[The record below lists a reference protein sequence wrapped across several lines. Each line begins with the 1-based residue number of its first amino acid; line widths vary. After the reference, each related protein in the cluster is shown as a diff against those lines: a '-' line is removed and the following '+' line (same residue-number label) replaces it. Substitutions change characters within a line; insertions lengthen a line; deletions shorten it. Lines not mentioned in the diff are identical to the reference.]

1 VKKINN
7 ETLKAIFTKGNQED
21 RRHFLV
27 RLFGSLRFTAKIT
40 KRGHDGKTG
49 VSVGVRGGAD
59 F

>member
-1 VKKINN
+1 VKPIKD
-7 ETLKAIFTKGNQED
+7 EVLKAIFTKKREED
-21 RRHFLV
+21 RRSFLV

-49 VSVGVRGGAD
+49 VSVGVRGGTD

>member
-7 ETLKAIFTKGNQED
+7 EILKAIFTKGNQED
-21 RRHFLV
+21 RRSFLV